1 MADTK
6 WMIKGRGARCPTRH
20 VLRRLL
26 LGSDGAVVRSGVMN
40 VLWIAAITIFVLTEK
55 VVPAGRAI
63 SRIAG
68 LFAWGAW
75 LLTDALL

>member
-1 MADTK
+1 
-6 WMIKGRGARCPTRH
+6 
-20 VLRRLL
+20 
-26 LGSDGAVVRSGVMN
+26 MN
-40 VLWIAAITIFVLTEK
+40 VLWIAAITIFVLTEN

-68 LFAWGAW
+68 LGFFAWGAW